1 MAKQQ
6 STNKVLL
13 YTPRYD
19 VFGGIDGKPVYG
31 VKDPYSGKTY
41 GERNYKALSYAL
53 GIARAPSQWLLES
66 LKNPLGM
73 MGGRNGKFGD
83 IGQPTK
89 AEYAK
94 QVAKSLSS
102 MSIPKEEDYIQ
113 KDMMIA
119 SYDMHQE
126 GWDSY
131 FKGNYQNPR
140 LTEERNNAIK
150 RNAAKQNALSI
161 PQGQAA
167 QPSPKRTS
175 TYTGLASV
183 DASSSPFY
191 YLESGLS
198 I

>member
-1 MAKQQ
+1 MAEQQ

-13 YTPRYD
+13 YTLRSGP
-19 VFGGIDGKPVYG
+19 FGGIESERVYG

-41 GERNYKALSYAL
+41 GEKTYKALSHGL
-53 GIARAPSQWLLES
+53 NIARATTQGLLES
-66 LKNPLGM
+66 LNHPLGM
-73 MGGRNGKFGD
+73 MGRFNGEFGG

-89 AEYAK
+89 EEYAK
-94 QVAKSLSS
+94 KLAKSLSS

-150 RNAAKQNALSI
+150 RNGAKQTLSI

-167 QPSPKRTS
+167 QSSYKRTS
-175 TYTGLASV
+175 TSTGLASV